1 MENPTAYIYLILGL
15 GCLYLYRLLKKRWN
29 IQNDKK
35 KTLFKFLFKN
45 LNNKKQITI
54 IFEVNSN
61 EQPEISYEYF
71 RL

>member
-45 LNNKKQITI
+45 LNDKK
-54 IFEVNSN
+54 
-61 EQPEISYEYF
+61 
-71 RL
+71 